1 MIPAVLA
8 IFGDNPMQ
16 SELACHVGLAG
27 KFFCQNC
34 WVKGRD
40 TVGKEEL
47 ADNDANSDSD
57 SVCTA
62 STQSEGS
69 GQEELAPAPGRKKQ
83 KHKETMQEL
92 VDQAKRFLDVRVSLP
107 SSHSLSDS

>member
-27 KFFCQNC
+27 KFFCRNC

-40 TVGKEEL
+40 TVGKEDL

-62 STQSEGS
+62 LTQSEGS

-92 VDQAKRFLDVRVSLP
+92 VDQAK
-107 SSHSLSDS
+107 